1 VIGPD
6 DERIVRNVLEDAL
19 ECGVR
24 ILGRRKPCHRLAFGV
39 VPAARE
45 FANESGSGLE
55 WHIPRIREGRQK
67 DSESPIP
74 RVCFPIGAKGTG
86 PVPVPLALPSAREL
100 RPFQPF
106 CGIGSFRRLYVKTVR
121 SLPES

>member
-55 WHIPRIREGRQK
+55 WHIPRISRGT
-67 DSESPIP
+67 
-74 RVCFPIGAKGTG
+74 AKG
-86 PVPVPLALPSAREL
+86 
-100 RPFQPF
+100 
-106 CGIGSFRRLYVKTVR
+106 
-121 SLPES
+121 